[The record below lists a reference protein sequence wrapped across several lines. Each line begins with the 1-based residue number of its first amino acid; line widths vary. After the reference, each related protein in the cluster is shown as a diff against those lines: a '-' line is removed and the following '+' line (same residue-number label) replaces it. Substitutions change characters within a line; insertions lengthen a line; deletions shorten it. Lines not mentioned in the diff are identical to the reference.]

1 MYYTGG
7 TLKLPLRL
15 LVSREEGVAGAQQEQ
30 AGDRAGGRRTP
41 YTAKGRCW
49 AKTIQSYTLTIIT
62 AKNRPALTIERVR
75 LLPVKPSI
83 QMGYNQLKE

>member
-1 MYYTGG
+1 MKREWQGLSRSKLGTGQE
-7 TLKLPLRL
+7 
-15 LVSREEGVAGAQQEQ
+15 VVAP
-30 AGDRAGGRRTP
+30 RTQ
-41 YTAKGRCW
+41 AKGRCW

-83 QMGYNQLKE
+83 QMGYYQLKE